1 MNTPDITLEIQ
12 TLGRFNIYAAGKAV
26 TAAWPSEEIKVLFCS
41 LLSPLDLY
49 FSWDRVCRSMLGVP
63 ATKNS
68 RQQLDE
74 YFILPL
80 EKFVT
85 RIFGFNPVIKG
96 PEGIRIDHQRI
107 HVDAQTFQST
117 IVEGLRLMSV
127 GECDVAREKFSAADS
142 LYGGSY
148 LPGVPGKIIANT
160 RNELE
165 SLYRTVI
172 VEAGRSHVKGLL
184 I

>member
-1 MNTPDITLEIQ
+1 MHLPDSILEIK
-12 TLGRFNIYAAGKAV
+12 TLGSFILSVNGKPVA
-26 TAAWPSEEIKVLFCS
+26 TAWPSEEIKVLFCS

-63 ATKNS
+63 ATKNC
-68 RQQLDE
+68 RVQLDE
-74 YFILPL
+74 GFIRPL
-80 EKFVT
+80 ERFMT
-85 RIFGFNPVIKG
+85 GTFGFNPVIKG

-127 GECDVAREKFSAADS
+127 GDRDAAREKFSAADS
-142 LYGGSY
+142 LYAGIY
-148 LPGVPGKIIANT
+148 LPGVTGKIIANT

-172 VEAGRSHVKGLL
+172 VEAGRSHGKGHSS
-184 I
+184 

>member
-1 MNTPDITLEIQ
+1 MHLPDTILEIK
-12 TLGRFNIYAAGKAV
+12 TLGSFILSVNEKPV
-26 TAAWPSEEIKVLFCS
+26 ETDWPSEAIKVLFCS

-68 RQQLDE
+68 RVQLDQG
-74 YFILPL
+74 FLRPL
-80 EKFVT
+80 ERFMT
-85 RIFGFNPVIKG
+85 RTFGFNPVIKG

-107 HVDAQTFQST
+107 HVDAQTFQNT

-127 GECDVAREKFSAADS
+127 GDREAAREKFSAADS
-142 LYGGSY
+142 IYAGIY
-148 LPGVPGKIIANT
+148 LPEIQGKIVANT

-165 SLYRTVI
+165 SLYQTVI
-172 VEAGRSHVKGLL
+172 VEAGRSHGKGHSS
-184 I
+184 

>member
-1 MNTPDITLEIQ
+1 MPDITLEIL
-12 TLGRFNIYAAGKAV
+12 TLGQLNILAGGKSV
-26 TAAWPSEEIKVLFCS
+26 TPDWPDEATKVLFCS

-107 HVDAQTFQST
+107 QVDAQKFQSA
-117 IVEGLRLMSV
+117 IVEGLRLMSD
-127 GECDVAREKFSAADS
+127 GNHDEACENFSAADS
-142 LYGGSY
+142 LYAGIY

-172 VEAGRSHVKGLL
+172 VEAGRSHGKRLL
-184 I
+184 S

>member
-1 MNTPDITLEIQ
+1 MNTHDITLEIQ

-26 TAAWPSEEIKVLFCS
+26 TAAWPSEAIKVLFCS

-49 FSWDRVCRSMLGVP
+49 FSWDRICRSMLGVP

-68 RQQLDE
+68 RVQLDE
-74 YFILPL
+74 DFIRPL
-80 EKFVT
+80 EKFMT
-85 RIFGFNPVIKG
+85 SIFGFNPVIKG

-127 GECDVAREKFSAADS
+127 GDRDAARDKFSAADS
-142 LYGGSY
+142 LYAGSY
-148 LPGVPGKIIANT
+148 LPGVAGKIIANT

-165 SLYRTVI
+165 SLYQTVI
-172 VEAGRSHVKGLL
+172 VEAGRSHGRGHSS
-184 I
+184 

>member
-1 MNTPDITLEIQ
+1 MHLPDSILEIK
-12 TLGRFNIYAAGKAV
+12 TLGSFILSVNEKPFA
-26 TAAWPSEEIKVLFCS
+26 TAWPSEEIKVLFCS

-68 RQQLDE
+68 RQQLDQD
-74 YFILPL
+74 FIQPL
-80 EKFVT
+80 ERFMT
-85 RIFGFNPVIKG
+85 SIFGFNPVIKG

-127 GECDVAREKFSAADS
+127 GDRDAARDKFSDADS
-142 LYGGSY
+142 LYAGSY
-148 LPGVPGKIIANT
+148 LPGITGKIIANT

-172 VEAGRSHVKGLL
+172 VEAGRSHGKGLL